1 MVRRELGEGRWDK
14 VLMRRMVN
22 LSVADNYDEAKDE
35 WLATGNVWWRG
46 NGEIPEWVSNSQ
58 LGQGKCL
65 CGHTVVYHFEILNT
79 ENGIRECVGSDH
91 INSYLIMRQIAQE
104 KGQSIETIT
113 EEQIQEW
120 INVRVGS
127 MKAEAWW
134 KENGESFE
142 MMFNKVKEIDV
153 RYNTR
158 AGNRN
163 NYYYDREINEYVYP
177 RKLRKKS
184 EGEFG
189 TRHYR
194 MASIVWR
201 WNHPDNPKNQQT
213 TRGYPNERLMRD
225 LALYFVQSEPLIK
238 KMKEEKERR
247 EIKKAE
253 VAEQK
258 RIQAE
263 RQRIRNLRS
272 GLNQRFRQM
281 QNILNVPF
289 QKLNNV
295 EQQRERAIRD
305 AERKVIAQKRAAEKE
320 IADNEM
326 LAGTSESFEDMCG
339 FYGIPVFDETF
350 ANNEWEREFL
360 VSIKYQLTD
369 QRELTARQLNTCK
382 QIFDESPATE
392 KQIKYLKALGYD
404 GEVPSKRWASKK
416 ISELKGDE

>member
-22 LSVADNYDEAKDE
+22 LSVADNYDEAKEE
-35 WLATGNVWWRG
+35 WLATGSVWWRG

-58 LGQGKCL
+58 QGEGSCL
-65 CGHTVVYHFEILNT
+65 CGHVITYHFEILNT

-113 EEQIQEW
+113 EEQIKEW

-134 KENGESFE
+134 AENGESFE

-163 NYYYDREINEYVYP
+163 NYYYDREINEYIYP

-189 TRHYR
+189 TRHYK

-253 VAEQK
+253 VAEQR
-258 RIQAE
+258 RIQEE
-263 RQRIRNLRS
+263 RRRLNMLRG

-281 QNILNVPF
+281 QNILNVPYN
-289 QKLNNV
+289 KLSSV

-305 AERKVIAQKRAAEKE
+305 AERKAVAQRRAAEKE

-369 QRELTARQLNTCK
+369 QRELTSRQLNTCK
-382 QIFDESPATE
+382 QIFDESPATD

>member
-22 LSVADNYDEAKDE
+22 LSVADNYDEAKEE

-46 NGEIPEWVSNSQ
+46 NGEIPDWVSNSQ

-142 MMFNKVKEIDV
+142 MMFNKIKEIDV

-158 AGNRN
+158 NQ
-163 NYYYDREINEYVYP
+163 YKEYHYDKDIREYVYP
-177 RKLRKKS
+177 KQLRKRS

-189 TRHYR
+189 TPYYK

-201 WNHPDNPKNQQT
+201 WNHPDNPKNQQR
-213 TRGYPNERLMRD
+213 TRGYPNDRLMQD
-225 LALYFVQSEPLIK
+225 LAIYFIKSEPLLE
-238 KMKEEKERR
+238 KMNKEKERR
-247 EIKKAE
+247 KAKILKVKQLIEEEKMREQERANERRKNGAIK
-253 VAEQK
+253 
-258 RIQAE
+258 
-263 RQRIRNLRS
+263 NLRTLMYS
-272 GLNQRFRQM
+272 ASNAVWDNESNLKQQHQRT
-281 QNILNVPF
+281 ILEKRRI
-289 QKLNNV
+289 KL
-295 EQQRERAIRD
+295 EE
-305 AERKVIAQKRAAEKE
+305 EKK
-320 IADNEM
+320 IADDEM
-326 LAGTSESFEDMCG
+326 LSSMNKTFEDMCEY
-339 FYGIPVFDETF
+339 YGMPAFDETF
-350 ANNEWEREFL
+350 AGNEWEREFL
-360 VSIKYQLTD
+360 VSIKYLLNDQKELSPRQL
-369 QRELTARQLNTCK
+369 QTARR
-382 QIFDESPATE
+382 IFENDPPSDA
-392 KQIKYLKALGYD
+392 QVKYLRDLGYE
-404 GEVPSKRWASKK
+404 GKIPSKRFASKK
-416 ISELKGDE
+416 IKEIKGER

>member
-14 VLMRRMVN
+14 VLMRRLVN
-22 LSVADNYDEAKDE
+22 LSVADNYDEAKEE
-35 WLATGNVWWRG
+35 WLATGSVWWRG
-46 NGEIPEWVSNSQ
+46 NGEIPDWVSNSQ
-58 LGQGKCL
+58 LGQGSCL
-65 CGHTVVYHFEILNT
+65 CGHVITYHFEILNT
-79 ENGIRECVGSDH
+79 VNGIRECVGSDH

-113 EEQIQEW
+113 EEQIKEW

-134 KENGESFE
+134 AENGESFE
-142 MMFNKVKEIDV
+142 MMFNKIKEIDV

-184 EGEFG
+184 EGEYG

-225 LALYFVQSEPLIK
+225 MALYFVQSDSLIK

-263 RQRIRNLRS
+263 RQRTRNLRS
-272 GLNQRFRQM
+272 SLNVHFRQM
-281 QNILNVPF
+281 QNILKVPF
-289 QKLNNV
+289 NKLNNV

-305 AERKVIAQKRAAEKE
+305 AERRVRAEKMAAEKE

-326 LAGTSESFEDMCG
+326 LAGTSKSFEDMCG

-350 ANNEWEREFL
+350 ASNDWEREFL

-369 QRELTARQLNTCK
+369 QKELTARQLNTCK
-382 QIFDESPATE
+382 QIFEESPATE

>member
-58 LGQGKCL
+58 QGEGSCL
-65 CGHTVVYHFEILNT
+65 CGHVITYHFEILNT

-113 EEQIQEW
+113 EEQIKEW

-134 KENGESFE
+134 AENGESFE

-189 TRHYR
+189 TRHYK

-201 WNHPDNPKNQQT
+201 WNHPDNPKNQQI

-253 VAEQK
+253 VAEQR

-289 QKLNNV
+289 QKLNSV
-295 EQQRERAIRD
+295 EQQRERVIRD
-305 AERKVIAQKRAAEKE
+305 AERKARAERMAAEKE

-350 ANNEWEREFL
+350 ASNDWEREFL

-369 QRELTARQLNTCK
+369 QKELTARQLTTCK
-382 QIFDESPATE
+382 RIFDDSPATT
-392 KQIKYLKALGYD
+392 KQVNYLRVLGYD
-404 GEVPSKRWASKK
+404 GDVPSKRWASKK

>member
-14 VLMRRMVN
+14 VLMRRMVA
-22 LSVADNYDEAKDE
+22 LSVADNYDEAKEE
-35 WLATGNVWWRG
+35 WLATGSVWWRG

-58 LGQGKCL
+58 QGEGSCL
-65 CGHTVVYHFEILNT
+65 CGHVITYHFEILNT

-113 EEQIQEW
+113 EEQIKEW

-134 KENGESFE
+134 AENGESFE

-258 RIQAE
+258 RIQEE

-272 GLNQRFRQM
+272 SLNTRFRKM

-289 QKLNNV
+289 QKLNSV

-305 AERKVIAQKRAAEKE
+305 AERKVRAERMAAEKE

-382 QIFDESPATE
+382 QIFDELPATE

>member
-22 LSVADNYDEAKDE
+22 LSVADNYDEAKEE
-35 WLATGNVWWRG
+35 WLATGSVWWRG

-58 LGQGKCL
+58 QGEGSCL
-65 CGHTVVYHFEILNT
+65 CGHRITYHFEILNT

-113 EEQIQEW
+113 EEQIKEW

-134 KENGESFE
+134 AENGESFE
-142 MMFNKVKEIDV
+142 MMFNKIKEIDV

-189 TRHYR
+189 TRHYK

-253 VAEQK
+253 VAEK
-258 RIQAE
+258 RRIEEE
-263 RQRIRNLRS
+263 RRRLRNLRS

-289 QKLNNV
+289 QKLNSV

-305 AERKVIAQKRAAEKE
+305 AERKVIAQRRAAEKE

-369 QRELTARQLNTCK
+369 QKELTSRQLNTCK